1 MAGSARNVAGGPA
14 GVGTGKVAGRV
25 GGAGGLSVEA
35 AIEGGY
41 ARGGVSP
48 DASPGSAGW
57 LPSPLLERSVRL
69 ERDAVLILDRRVFP
83 HEVAWVTARSGAEVA
98 DAMRRMVTQS
108 TGPIFAALAGL
119 VLTARQQSGRPV
131 GEAVAAVREAG
142 ALLIAAR
149 PTNNSVGDAV
159 RSVLGAI
166 EVATAAEA
174 CGRGDSAWL
183 VALVEG
189 EAAGQA
195 RYFRERCRSLAG
207 YAAGLLQDGA
217 RVLTHCWMD
226 TYLIE
231 LVRAVHAAG
240 KRLRYVATETR
251 PYLQGARLT
260 AHTLAELGQDVTLIT
275 DGMAA
280 AVLSPFSALGAV
292 DALVTAADRVSM
304 DGHVFNKVGTLGAAV
319 AAHAFG
325 VPFYVLIQ
333 APDPLSPTAKD
344 VAVERRD
351 GAEVLSVQGVRTAS
365 PLVAQAYYPAFDVT
379 PPQFVTRIVTDRGPF
394 EAESVSRYF
403 DEGADERGRGP
414 SGA

>member
-1 MAGSARNVAGGPA
+1 MEELIEGRVAGG
-14 GVGTGKVAGRV
+14 G
-25 GGAGGLSVEA
+25 
-35 AIEGGY
+35 
-41 ARGGVSP
+41 
-48 DASPGSAGW
+48 
-57 LPSPLLERSVRL
+57 LPSPLLEHSVRL
-69 ERDAVLILDRRVFP
+69 EADAVLILDRRVFP
-83 HEVAWVTARSGAEVA
+83 HEVTWVAARSGAEVA
-98 DAMRRMVTQS
+98 DAMRQMVTQS

-119 VLTARQQSGRPV
+119 VLTARQQAGRPV
-131 GEAVAAVREAG
+131 AEAVAAVRETG
-142 ALLIAAR
+142 ALLIGAR

-159 RSVLGAI
+159 RSVLSTINIAM
-166 EVATAAEA
+166 EA
-174 CGRGDSAWL
+174 DASGSPDAAWL
-183 VALVEG
+183 VERVEQQAG
-189 EAAGQA
+189 GQA
-195 RYFRERCRSLAG
+195 QYFRARCRSLARH
-207 YAAGLLQDGA
+207 AAGLLEDGA

-231 LVRAVHAAG
+231 LVRAVHAQG
-240 KRLRYVATETR
+240 KRLRYVVTETR

-280 AVLSPFSALGAV
+280 AVLSPFSALGPV

-333 APDPLSPTAKD
+333 APDPLSPTASD
-344 VAVERRD
+344 VVVERRD
-351 GAEVLSVQGVRTAS
+351 GAQVLSVQGVRTAS

-394 EAESVSRYF
+394 EAAGVSRYF
-403 DEGADERGRGP
+403 DADLGEVSSAGGVGAGG
-414 SGA
+414 

>member
-1 MAGSARNVAGGPA
+1 MTEAARDVTAGGPV
-14 GVGTGKVAGRV
+14 VGAGKVAASGH
-25 GGAGGLSVEA
+25 GDAVEA
-35 AIEGGY
+35 AVEG
-41 ARGGVSP
+41 RLE
-48 DASPGSAGW
+48 GSAAGGSGGS
-57 LPSPLLERSVRL
+57 PSPLLERSVRL
-69 ERDAVLILDRRVFP
+69 EPDAVLILDRRVFP

-119 VLTARQQSGRPV
+119 VLTARQYAGRPV
-131 GEAVAAVREAG
+131 GEAAAAVRETG
-142 ALLIAAR
+142 ALLIGAR

-159 RSVLGAI
+159 RAVLAALDARPGGSAAGSW
-166 EVATAAEA
+166 ETAEMVA
-174 CGRGDSAWL
+174 
-183 VALVEG
+183 VVER
-189 EAAGQA
+189 EAAVQA
-195 RYFRERCRSLAG
+195 RWFRRRCELLAG
-207 YAAGLLQDGA
+207 HGAALLEDGA
-217 RVLTHCWMD
+217 RLLTHCWMD

-231 LVRAVHAAG
+231 LVRAGHAAG
-240 KRLRYVATETR
+240 KRFRYVATETR

-260 AHTLAELGQDVTLIT
+260 AHTLAEMGQDVTLVT

-280 AVLSPFSALGAV
+280 AVLSPFSALGPV

-344 VAVERRD
+344 VVVERRD

-365 PLVAQAYYPAFDVT
+365 PLVEQAYYPAFDVT

-394 EAESVSRYF
+394 EAGRVSTYF
-403 DEGADERGRGP
+403 EEGGDWSQDGR
-414 SGA
+414 

>member
-1 MAGSARNVAGGPA
+1 MAEAAGSVAGGA
-14 GVGTGKVAGRV
+14 ARVGAGKVAGW
-25 GGAGGLSVEA
+25 AGGLSVEA

-41 ARGGVSP
+41 ASGGGVP
-48 DASPGSAGW
+48 EGSAGG

-83 HEVAWVTARSGAEVA
+83 HEIVWVTARSGAEVA
-98 DAMRRMVTQS
+98 DAMRQMVTQS
-108 TGPIFAALAGL
+108 TGPIFAALAAL
-119 VLTARQQSGRPV
+119 VLTARQQAGRPV
-131 GEAVAAVREAG
+131 AEAVAAVREAG
-142 ALLIAAR
+142 ALLIGAR

-159 RSVLGAI
+159 RAVLAAV
-166 EVATAAEA
+166 EAQAVRPQAEA
-174 CGRGDSAWL
+174 SAARGAWDAAGL
-183 VALVEG
+183 VAVVED

-195 RYFRERCRSLAG
+195 RYFRRRCALLAEH
-207 YAAGLLQDGA
+207 AAGLLPDGA

-226 TYLIE
+226 SYLIE
-231 LVRAVHAAG
+231 LVRAVHTAG

-260 AHTLAELGQDVTLIT
+260 AHTLAELGQDVTLVT

-280 AVLSPFSALGAV
+280 AVLSPFSALGRV

-344 VAVERRD
+344 VVVERRD

-365 PLVAQAYYPAFDVT
+365 PLVEQAYYPAFDVT
-379 PPQFVTRIVTDRGPF
+379 PPRFVTRIVTDRGPF
-394 EAESVSRYF
+394 EAESVSGYF
-403 DEGADERGRGP
+403 DEGAV
-414 SGA
+414 

>member
-1 MAGSARNVAGGPA
+1 MAESARSAAGGPA
-14 GVGTGKVAGRV
+14 DAGAGKVAGRV
-25 GGAGGLSVEA
+25 RGLPVEA

-41 ARGGVSP
+41 AGR
-48 DASPGSAGW
+48 DASPGASSGSAAG

-83 HEVAWVTARSGAEVA
+83 HEVVWVSARSGAEVA
-98 DAMRRMVTQS
+98 DAMRQMVTQS

-119 VLTARQQSGRPV
+119 VLTARQQAGRPMR
-131 GEAVAAVREAG
+131 EAVAAVRDAG

-159 RSVLGAI
+159 RSVLAAI
-166 EVATAAEA
+166 DVATAAQA
-174 CGRGDSAWL
+174 CGCGDAAGL
-183 VALVEG
+183 VALVEQQAG
-189 EAAGQA
+189 GQA
-195 RYFRERCRSLAG
+195 LYFRARCRSLAG
-207 YAAGLLQDGA
+207 HAAGLLEDGA

-260 AHTLAELGQDVTLIT
+260 AHTLAELGQDVTLVT

-280 AVLSPFSALGAV
+280 AVLSPFSALGRV

-344 VAVERRD
+344 VVVERRD

-365 PLVAQAYYPAFDVT
+365 PLVRQAYYPAFDVT

-394 EAESVSRYF
+394 EAECVSGYF
-403 DEGADERGRGP
+403 DEGVD
-414 SGA
+414 

>member
-1 MAGSARNVAGGPA
+1 MVESAQSVAGGVA
-14 GVGTGKVAGRV
+14 DEGAGKVAGGV
-25 GGAGGLSVEA
+25 AGWVRGPWVEEL
-35 AIEGGY
+35 IEGRPMG
-41 ARGGVSP
+41 AAAMV
-48 DASPGSAGW
+48 D

-119 VLTARQQSGRPV
+119 VLTARQQAGGAV

-142 ALLIAAR
+142 VLLIGAR

-159 RSVLGAI
+159 RAVLSAVEEAAAHAAAPAAASGTGAWDTG
-166 EVATAAEA
+166 A
-174 CGRGDSAWL
+174 L
-183 VALVEG
+183 VALVER

-195 RYFRERCRSLAG
+195 QYFRARCRSLARH
-207 YAAGLLQDGA
+207 AAGLLPDGA

-280 AVLSPFSALGAV
+280 AVLSPFSALGPV

-344 VAVERRD
+344 VVVERRD
-351 GAEVLSVQGVRTAS
+351 GAEVLSLQGVRTAS

-379 PPQFVTRIVTDRGPF
+379 PPQFVTRIVTDRGLF
-394 EAESVSRYF
+394 EAERVSGYF
-403 DEGADERGRGP
+403 DGDGKQG
-414 SGA
+414 GK

>member
-1 MAGSARNVAGGPA
+1 MAEAAWSVAGGAARA
-14 GVGTGKVAGRV
+14 GAGKVAGW
-25 GGAGGLSVEA
+25 ADGLSVEA

-41 ARGGVSP
+41 ASGGG
-48 DASPGSAGW
+48 ASEGWSEAAGG

-83 HEVAWVTARSGAEVA
+83 HEVVWVTARSGAEVA

-119 VLTARQQSGRPV
+119 VLTARQQAGRAV
-131 GEAVAAVREAG
+131 GEAVAAVRAAG
-142 ALLIAAR
+142 ALLIGAR

-159 RSVLGAI
+159 RAVLAAV
-166 EVATAAEA
+166 EVQAAQARQASAA
-174 CGRGDSAWL
+174 CGVWDAAGL

-195 RYFRERCRSLAG
+195 RYFRRRCALLAG
-207 YAAGLLQDGA
+207 HAAGLLPDGA

-226 TYLIE
+226 SYLIE

-260 AHTLAELGQDVTLIT
+260 AHTLAELGQDVTLVT

-280 AVLSPFSALGAV
+280 AVLSPFSALGRV

-344 VAVERRD
+344 VVVERRD

-365 PLVAQAYYPAFDVT
+365 PLVEQAYYPAFDVT
-379 PPQFVTRIVTDRGPF
+379 PPRFVTRIVTDRG
-394 EAESVSRYF
+394 
-403 DEGADERGRGP
+403 
-414 SGA
+414 

>member
-1 MAGSARNVAGGPA
+1 MVESAHSAAGEGA
-14 GVGTGKVAGRV
+14 GKVAGWFRWP
-25 GGAGGLSVEA
+25 SVEEL
-35 AIEGGY
+35 IEGRV
-41 ARGGVSP
+41 A
-48 DASPGSAGW
+48 DAG
-57 LPSPLLERSVRL
+57 LPSPLLEHSVRL
-69 ERDAVLILDRRVFP
+69 EPDAVLILDRRVFP
-83 HEVAWVTARSGAEVA
+83 HEVTWVTARSGAEVA
-98 DAMRRMVTQS
+98 DAMRQMVTQS

-119 VLTARQQSGRPV
+119 VLTARQQAGRPV
-131 GEAVAAVREAG
+131 AEAVAAVRETG
-142 ALLIAAR
+142 ALLIGAR

-159 RSVLGAI
+159 RSVLSTI
-166 EVATAAEA
+166 EIATEA
-174 CGRGDSAWL
+174 DASGSPDAAWL
-183 VALVEG
+183 VERVEQQAG
-189 EAAGQA
+189 GQA
-195 RYFRERCRSLAG
+195 QYFRARCRSLAG
-207 YAAGLLQDGA
+207 HAAGLLQDGA

-231 LVRAVHAAG
+231 LVRAVHAQG
-240 KRLRYVATETR
+240 KRLRYVVTETR

-280 AVLSPFSALGAV
+280 AVLSPFSALGPV

-333 APDPLSPTAKD
+333 APDPLSPTASD
-344 VAVERRD
+344 VVVERRD
-351 GAEVLSVQGVRTAS
+351 GAQVLSVQGVRTAS

-394 EAESVSRYF
+394 EAAGVSRYF
-403 DEGADERGRGP
+403 DADSGEVSSAGGVGAGG
-414 SGA
+414 